1 MSGAWLA
8 GATVASAGC
17 IRSGAT
23 AAAGADWVLSDDV
36 DASDLGAGSLNDSK
50 RGAGAGGG
58 AGAGVG
64 SGTGGGA
71 GSCAGA
77 GLAGAATGSGQ
88 VGACGVAGGS
98 GGVTGAVTGSAAR
111 TGRLLP
117 HDWQLV

>member
-1 MSGAWLA
+1 VSGAWLA

-58 AGAGVG
+58 AGTGVG
-64 SGTGGGA
+64 SGTGG
-71 GSCAGA
+71 GA